1 MSADLG
7 RLPAALAR
15 LLEAF
20 DPQQVRGQSGTI
32 TAVVNALAKA
42 GIELG
47 ENGSI
52 YPRPKGK
59 ARMAGCGISGLV
71 IAPSSQWAA
80 WQVSGPEGVNSRPR
94 YAALQHFKAD
104 PFCVP
109 SRRINTTD
117 PRPYQPPPNT
127 IKITMMRI
135 RSVVVSIFGL
145 LLESD
150 GPLASQTFKPPGI
163 FSTLQGGGN
172 RRMAIIPNGEI
183 CYATR

>member
-1 MSADLG
+1 
-7 RLPAALAR
+7 
-15 LLEAF
+15 
-20 DPQQVRGQSGTI
+20 
-32 TAVVNALAKA
+32 
-42 GIELG
+42 
-47 ENGSI
+47 
-52 YPRPKGK
+52 
-59 ARMAGCGISGLV
+59 MAGCGISGLV

-94 YAALQHFKAD
+94 YAAYSISKPICLRAIASDQYH
-104 PFCVP
+104 
-109 SRRINTTD
+109 
-117 PRPYQPPPNT
+117 RPTAIPTATEHDQDHNDEDKKRGG
-127 IKITMMRI
+127 IHL
-135 RSVVVSIFGL
+135 GL